1 MQDDKQFII
10 AKENPELRT
19 DKDHYANKRVR
30 LSGDLLSMLF
40 RVNLGILIRDIQYSL
55 QKSSKRKKV
64 FSIKIIAKSTFFS
77 HRVESA
83 IATGSWTG
91 ERSGVNAKICRKQI
105 ILIQFLNCKEFQV
118 C

>member
-1 MQDDKQFII
+1 MKKEDRIEKAITLCKFIKQFFV
-10 AKENPELRT
+10 AKENPNDLT

-30 LSGDLLSMLF
+30 LSGDLLSTLF

-55 QKSSKRKKV
+55 QKSSKRKKF
-64 FSIKIIAKSTFFS
+64 FSIKVLAKSTLFS

-91 ERSGVNAKICRKQI
+91 ERSGITV
-105 ILIQFLNCKEFQV
+105 
-118 C
+118 